1 MQAYNAVKTGDL
13 DVQGVPDNVAKN
25 IKFAF
30 ENGVTLWTATNVGNK
45 DVINYPIA
53 QSIEL

>member
-1 MQAYNAVKTGDL
+1 MQAYNAVKTGEL
-13 DVQGVPDNVAKN
+13 DVNGVPDNVAKN
-25 IKFAF
+25 IKSAF